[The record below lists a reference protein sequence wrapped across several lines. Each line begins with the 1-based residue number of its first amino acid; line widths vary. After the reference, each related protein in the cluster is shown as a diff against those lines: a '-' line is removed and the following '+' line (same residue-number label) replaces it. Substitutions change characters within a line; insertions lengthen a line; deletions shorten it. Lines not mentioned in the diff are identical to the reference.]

1 MTMRTSIID
10 FTSFEMYL
18 VHICT
23 LDFVQSNILQI
34 SIKKIKTYTYM
45 FIRKSSVRDHRNECN
60 DVVVALY
67 ELPTEGRA
75 HHITKYALLIQ
86 HDSVLFFPNQCSNQI

>member
-1 MTMRTSIID
+1 
-10 FTSFEMYL
+10 
-18 VHICT
+18 
-23 LDFVQSNILQI
+23 
-34 SIKKIKTYTYM
+34 M

-75 HHITKYALLIQ
+75 HRITKYALLIQ